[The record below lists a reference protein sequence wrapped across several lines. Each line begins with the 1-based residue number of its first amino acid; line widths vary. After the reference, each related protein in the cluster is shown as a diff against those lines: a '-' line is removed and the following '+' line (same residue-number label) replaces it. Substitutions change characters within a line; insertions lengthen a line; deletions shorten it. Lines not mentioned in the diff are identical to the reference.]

1 MVGSLGATLS
11 GVTFP
16 VTSHMRRA
24 CFSYLFP
31 VRHFTEAAWILLRC
45 RVCLLLAVGSYTL
58 HLPIDGTAD
67 TAIAEMVDKK
77 RDKGR
82 SNLRL
87 PSPCPPTALST
98 ASVIR
103 HEWHAI
109 ATNPAI
115 LLVLAGGIFPH
126 GLLYNYMYAPN
137 LVRKAPVAVVDLS
150 HSALSREYIRLL
162 DATPQTAVYG
172 QTPNI
177 LEARQ
182 WMKQGDVAGILYLP
196 ADFEARVARG
206 ETSVFVLYA
215 ATDAFLNFK
224 GLQEPVRASCLP

>member
-1 MVGSLGATLS
+1 
-11 GVTFP
+11 
-16 VTSHMRRA
+16 
-24 CFSYLFP
+24 
-31 VRHFTEAAWILLRC
+31 
-45 RVCLLLAVGSYTL
+45 
-58 HLPIDGTAD
+58 
-67 TAIAEMVDKK
+67 MVDKK
-77 RDKGR
+77 ETREEAIPA
-82 SNLRL
+82 S

-115 LLVLAGGIFPH
+115 LLVLAGGIFLY

-196 ADFEARVARG
+196 ADFEARVARARLRSSYSMPPRTLSS
-206 ETSVFVLYA
+206 TSK
-215 ATDAFLNFK
+215 DCKN
-224 GLQEPVRASCLP
+224 PVRASCLS

>member
-1 MVGSLGATLS
+1 
-11 GVTFP
+11 
-16 VTSHMRRA
+16 
-24 CFSYLFP
+24 
-31 VRHFTEAAWILLRC
+31 
-45 RVCLLLAVGSYTL
+45 
-58 HLPIDGTAD
+58 
-67 TAIAEMVDKK
+67 MVDKK
-77 RDKGR
+77 EIREEAI
-82 SNLRL
+82 SAS

-115 LLVLAGGIFPH
+115 LLVLAGGIFLY

-182 WMKQGDVAGILYLP
+182 WMKQGDVAGILTCLP
-196 ADFEARVARG
+196 TSRHVWHGARLRSSYSMPPRTLFS
-206 ETSVFVLYA
+206 TSK
-215 ATDAFLNFK
+215 DCKN
-224 GLQEPVRASCLP
+224 PVRASCLS

>member
-1 MVGSLGATLS
+1 M
-11 GVTFP
+11 
-16 VTSHMRRA
+16 
-24 CFSYLFP
+24 
-31 VRHFTEAAWILLRC
+31 
-45 RVCLLLAVGSYTL
+45 
-58 HLPIDGTAD
+58 
-67 TAIAEMVDKK
+67 
-77 RDKGR
+77 
-82 SNLRL
+82 
-87 PSPCPPTALST
+87 ST

-115 LLVLAGGIFPH
+115 LLVLAGGIFLY

-196 ADFEARVARG
+196 ADFEARVARARLRSSYSMPPRTLSS
-206 ETSVFVLYA
+206 TSK
-215 ATDAFLNFK
+215 DCKN
-224 GLQEPVRASCLP
+224 PVRASCLP

>member
-1 MVGSLGATLS
+1 
-11 GVTFP
+11 
-16 VTSHMRRA
+16 
-24 CFSYLFP
+24 
-31 VRHFTEAAWILLRC
+31 
-45 RVCLLLAVGSYTL
+45 
-58 HLPIDGTAD
+58 
-67 TAIAEMVDKK
+67 
-77 RDKGR
+77 
-82 SNLRL
+82 
-87 PSPCPPTALST
+87 LST

-115 LLVLAGGIFPH
+115 LLVLAGGIFLY

-177 LEARQ
+177 LEARHG
-182 WMKQGDVAGILYLP
+182 MTQGDVAGILYLP
-196 ADFEARVARG
+196 ADFEALRSSYSMPPRTLSS
-206 ETSVFVLYA
+206 TSK
-215 ATDAFLNFK
+215 DCKN
-224 GLQEPVRASCLP
+224 PVRASCLP